1 MRSNTRKLT
10 VEAEKVVQV
19 VNKYGGASFEQLKE
33 IISNPLTDVSK
44 VAHFLALQQYL
55 DIVNEKYVST
65 RKHTTINSSIIDC
78 LWVVIDS
85 LKYEDVFDYE
95 TFSQVQTYIG
105 GNSKITA
112 TFIKD
117 SSYIINVAHITKNN
131 IIDAVFLQNRFY
143 ELNNVVPGKEKDKK
157 IAHFFVTRNKEVVE
171 EIKELGLK
179 IPYVIVLLTYK
190 NTDRPDICYIKE

>member
-1 MRSNTRKLT
+1 MRKLT
-10 VEAEKVVQV
+10 AEAEKVVKV
-19 VNKYGGASFEQLKE
+19 VNKYGGASFEQLKD

-55 DIVNEKYVST
+55 DILNEKYVSA
-65 RKHTTINSSIIDC
+65 RKHTTINSSVIDC

-85 LKYEDVFDYE
+85 LKYGDVFDYE
-95 TFSQVQTYIG
+95 TFSQAQTYIG

-117 SSYIINVAHITKNN
+117 ASYIVNVAHITKNN

-143 ELNNVVPGKEKDKK
+143 EVNNVTPGKEKDKK
-157 IAHFFVTRNKEVVE
+157 IAHFFVTRNEEVVDENVE
-171 EIKELGLK
+171 EELE
-179 IPYVIVLLTYK
+179 T
-190 NTDRPDICYIKE
+190 N